1 MDVSIIIV
9 NYNTLALTQQCID
22 SIFSQTYSLE
32 FEVILVDNGSTDG
45 SKEHFEKDKRI
56 SYIYS
61 KENLGFGRANNLGY
75 TKAKGD
81 FLFLLNSDT
90 YLQNNAVY
98 LLWKGIKEENERTHD
113 VACAGCMLR
122 NKEGKIIHSYAKFPS
137 MISTVFGCSIYV
149 ILWKLHIIKSL
160 PSSDNYEYNLR
171 KDSTAFDVDYITGA
185 ALMVPRNIAN
195 RHGLFSPDF
204 FMYYEETEMEHRYM
218 KYGLRRIILI
228 SPQIVHLVGK
238 SNTKDSPKRATMVIR
253 SHFLYFKKTSRCV
266 AYAFYKPIFK
276 FAYITTYAICFPFVH
291 GGNKAKWNHLVSVL
305 KM

>member
-1 MDVSIIIV
+1 MDVSIVIV
-9 NYNTLALTQQCID
+9 NYNTLDLTQQCID
-22 SIFSQTYSLE
+22 SIFSQTNSLE

-45 SKEHFEKDKRI
+45 SKEHFGSDKRI

-61 KENLGFGRANNLGY
+61 KENLGFARANNLGY

-98 LLWKGIKEENERTHD
+98 LLWKGIKEENEKSHD

-122 NKEGKIIHSYAKFPS
+122 NKEGNIIHSYAKFPS
-137 MISTVFGCSIYV
+137 MIDTVLGCSVYV
-149 ILWKLHIIKSL
+149 VLWKLHIIKSL
-160 PSSDNYEYNLR
+160 PSPDNYDYKLK
-171 KDSTAFDVDYITGA
+171 KDMTAFDVDYITGA
-185 ALMVPRNIAN
+185 ALMIPMDIAKKY
-195 RHGLFSPDF
+195 GLFSSDF

-218 KYGLRRIILI
+218 KYGFRRIILKG
-228 SPQIVHLVGK
+228 PQIVHLVGK
-238 SNTKDSPKRATMVIR
+238 SNNQNPPKRATMVMR

-276 FAYITTYAICFPFVH
+276 LAYITTYAICFPFVH
-291 GGNKAKWNHLVSVL
+291 GESKAKWNHMFNVL